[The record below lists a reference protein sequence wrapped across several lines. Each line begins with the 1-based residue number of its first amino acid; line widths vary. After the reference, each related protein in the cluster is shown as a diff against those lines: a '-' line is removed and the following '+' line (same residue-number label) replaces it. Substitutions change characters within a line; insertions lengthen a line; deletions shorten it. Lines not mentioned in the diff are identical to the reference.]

1 LGKFLKPILF
11 RCFHAILLCGA
22 FSIAAVAQSADET
35 ATSAQTVVETPNNTP
50 SEQVYL
56 PDYFDQFAP
65 QTASDMVQSIPGF
78 NIRGGGNDQRGFG
91 EASLNIL
98 INGRRPSSKSS
109 GAGAILSR
117 IPASNVIRIEI
128 LDGESLDIPGLSGQ
142 VANIVAK
149 SGDLSGSWDLA
160 ARFEED
166 SQPQFGDA
174 TLNFSA
180 KRGNLEAVGS
190 IGHNQFITSEFGTEE
205 FFDGSDTLFQERDER
220 LSFDFQN
227 PFANLNLNWARDNGD
242 IGNLNLS
249 ALQRNNNVTLQ
260 EQFQDLIDINRSGA
274 SVANSGDDVDQFEIG
289 ADYDFGLNLLGTQG
303 RLKLIGLYGYTDRTD
318 IDTFLFD
325 DASPGQVFQSFEQNN
340 ISNEY
345 IARSEYSWKSGETND
360 WTFSVEAARNT
371 RDSNSDFIENGIDLL
386 DDEVRVEEDRF
397 QANLS
402 RSWALNSNTTAQA
415 SIGGEYSIIDVVSN
429 DADAQ
434 TFVRP
439 RGVLNISHKLNENWT
454 IRGQVERSVDQ
465 LDFDDFVSTVSL
477 SENTQSEGGNV
488 SPPQNWEFEAELIK
502 QSQTGLSG
510 SLSLFYDV
518 IEDPIEQILFSN
530 GAQGPANLADSA
542 NIYGAEANLTWVLDE
557 YIQGLRVT
565 GEFLLA
571 GSSLTDPIT
580 NQNRNISGETLW
592 EYDIEFRYD
601 IPNTPFAIEGEV
613 EQGDPA
619 LLFRIDETTENNFIR
634 PEFELSVIH
643 KELFGMQWTLRLQN
657 ILDFKFQR
665 ERFIFDPTRDGD
677 LFESQFTQRQ
687 RGRRFSIQVTDTF

>member
-1 LGKFLKPILF
+1 M
-11 RCFHAILLCGA
+11 
-22 FSIAAVAQSADET
+22 AALAQSPGEID
-35 ATSAQTVVETPNNTP
+35 TSPQTVLETPDNTS
-50 SEQVYL
+50 SEQVYQ
-56 PDYFDQFAP
+56 PDYFDQFTP
-65 QTASDMVQSIPGF
+65 QTASDMVQVIPGF

-109 GAGAILSR
+109 GANAILSR

-149 SGDLSGSWDLA
+149 SGELSGSWDLA
-160 ARFEED
+160 ARFEKD

-180 KRGNLEAVGS
+180 KRGQLEAVGS

-205 FFDGSDTLFQERDER
+205 FFDGSGTLFQDRDER

-227 PFANLNLNWARDNGD
+227 PFANLNLNWERDNGH

-249 ALQRNNNVTLQ
+249 ALRRNNNVTLQ
-260 EQFQDLIDINRSGA
+260 EQFQDLVDVNRSGA
-274 SVANSGDDVDQFEIG
+274 SVANSGDDEDQFEIG
-289 ADYDFGLNLLGTQG
+289 ADYDFGLNVLGSQG

-325 DASPGQVFQSFEQNN
+325 DADPGQIFQSFEQNN

-345 IARSEYSWKSGETND
+345 IARGEYSWKSGETND
-360 WTFSVEAARNT
+360 WTVSVEAARNT
-371 RDSNSDFIENGIDLL
+371 LDSISDFIENDIDLL
-386 DDEVRVEEDRF
+386 DDETRVEEDRF

-402 RSWALNSNTTAQA
+402 RSWALSPNTTAQA
-415 SIGGEYSIIDVVSN
+415 SIGGEYSIIDVASN
-429 DADAQ
+429 DADAE
-434 TFVRP
+434 TFLRP
-439 RGVLNISHKLNENWT
+439 RGVLNLSHKLNDDWT

-518 IEDPIEQILFSN
+518 IEDPIEQILFLN

-542 NIYGAEANLTWVLDE
+542 NRYGAEANLTWVLDE

-571 GSSLTDPIT
+571 GSSLNDPIT
-580 NQNRNISGETLW
+580 NQNRDISVETLW
-592 EYDIEFRYD
+592 EYDVELRYD
-601 IPNTPFAIEGEV
+601 IPNTPFAIEAEV
-613 EQGDPA
+613 EQGDQA
-619 LLFRIDETTENNFIR
+619 LIFRIDETTENNFIR
-634 PEFELSVIH
+634 PEFELSLIH
-643 KELFGMQWTLRLQN
+643 KDLFGMQWTLRLQN
-657 ILDFKFQR
+657 ILDFKLQR
-665 ERFIFDPTRDGD
+665 ERFIFSPTRNGD
-677 LFESQFTQRQ
+677 LIESQFTQRQ
-687 RGRRFSIQVTDTF
+687 RGQRFSIQVTDTF